1 MNITSLPEGGANY
14 RVVKTVA
21 NGNFNNGPAI
31 ALTLGENT
39 KTVTGVTFDRTVKF
53 QFSSGDVEFDALTV
67 NGVDAGCLDSA
78 PADVPGCTDAAAC
91 NFNADANLDDGS
103 CTYAA
108 EGFDCEG
115 NCLSGELLTMNDSY
129 GDGWNGAVLT
139 INGVDYTVADG
150 ASATA
155 CVDLLGCN
163 TVSWTAGAWDSETS
177 WSVGDLSGSAGS
189 GTGVSGDGCVS
200 GCSDETAEN
209 YNADADI
216 ADDSLCEYAQTPGCM
231 DETACNYNS
240 EAVVD
245 DGSCTYAAEGLDCDG
260 ACLVGELLT
269 MNDSYGD
276 GWNGAALTINGVD
289 YTMSG
294 SSESVCVDVDLSGC
308 VIMSWTPGAWDGET
322 SWSFAGQEG
331 LGSAPSNRG
340 ECVTGCTDANAT
352 NYNADADISDDSC
365 EYAATPGCMDESV
378 CNFNSDAQIDDG
390 SCDYPAANYDC
401 EGNCLA
407 TAVVAG
413 GGSYPGEVFW
423 SLTDCAGDVILEG
436 GAPFEGCADVSG
448 GYSVLMGDTY
458 GDGWNGNTL
467 SVGDASYTIEVGAS
481 GSDLASCAVPGC
493 TDETAE
499 YYDAAANSDDGSCEY
514 AQTPGCM
521 DESACNYNAD
531 AEVDD
536 ASCTYPAEGLDC
548 EGNCLSGVAVT
559 AEWWIIQEKIPGQFQ
574 LVMDQSDGGE
584 LKDVQ
589 TLLHVIQ
596 YL

>member
-1 MNITSLPEGGANY
+1 
-14 RVVKTVA
+14 
-21 NGNFNNGPAI
+21 
-31 ALTLGENT
+31 
-39 KTVTGVTFDRTVKF
+39 
-53 QFSSGDVEFDALTV
+53 
-67 NGVDAGCLDSA
+67 
-78 PADVPGCTDAAAC
+78 
-91 NFNADANLDDGS
+91 
-103 CTYAA
+103 
-108 EGFDCEG
+108 
-115 NCLSGELLTMNDSY
+115 
-129 GDGWNGAVLT
+129 
-139 INGVDYTVADG
+139 
-150 ASATA
+150 
-155 CVDLLGCN
+155 
-163 TVSWTAGAWDSETS
+163 
-177 WSVGDLSGSAGS
+177 
-189 GTGVSGDGCVS
+189 
-200 GCSDETAEN
+200 
-209 YNADADI
+209 
-216 ADDSLCEYAQTPGCM
+216 M
-231 DETACNYNS
+231 DESACNYNS

-331 LGSAPSNRG
+331 SGGSAPSNMG

-365 EYAATPGCMDESV
+365 EYAATPGCMDESA
-378 CNFNSDAQIDDG
+378 CNFSADAQIDDG

-499 YYDAAANSDDGSCEY
+499 NYDAAANSDDGSCEY

-559 AEWWIIQEKIPGQFQ
+559 AGGGSWISEIGWVISACDGTEILSGGGAEFSGCADVSGGYSVSMTDAYGDGWNGNILTVGDASYTIEVGAEASDLASCAVPGCTDETADNYNADANVDDDSCEYAIPQGCTDASACNFDAVAQE
-574 LVMDQSDGGE
+574 DDGSCTYAAEGFDCAGNCLSGE
-584 LKDVQ
+584 LLTMNDSWGDGWNGAVLTINGVDYTVAEGSSATACVDLAACNTVSWTAGSYDSETSWSVGDLSGEAGSGTGEFGDCVVRTATVEFTVDMNVVDGSKSRLDNVVVNGSWNGWQ
-589 TLLHVIQ
+589 G
-596 YL
+596 